1 MKMPKRF
8 ARLLLCSAL
17 VSLAIG
23 AGAASAAGFTAG
35 SAGLGDP
42 MFPNAGNG
50 GYDVQHY
57 DLKLDYVPATSQLT
71 ATAVITATAT
81 QNLSSF
87 NLDLRGFEISRLL
100 VNGRAATFA
109 RDGGQEL
116 TVTPK
121 TGLTSG
127 SAFTVTIDY
136 AGEPSV
142 VTDPDQSVEGWVPT
156 DDGAFVV
163 N

>member
-1 MKMPKRF
+1 MTKRF
-8 ARLLLCSAL
+8 ARALLGVAL
-17 VSLAIG
+17 LMLAVG
-23 AGAASAAGFTAG
+23 AVAASAASFTAG

-57 DLKLDYVPATSQLT
+57 DLQLDYVPASTRLT
-71 ATAVITATAT
+71 ATAVISATAT

-87 NLDLRGFEISRLL
+87 NLDLRGFDISRLL
-100 VNGRAATFA
+100 VNGRPATFT

-121 TGLTSG
+121 SGLVSG
-127 SAFTVTIDY
+127 SAFTVTLDY
-136 AGEPSV
+136 AG
-142 VTDPDQSVEGWVPT
+142 T
-156 DDGAFVV
+156 
-163 N
+163 